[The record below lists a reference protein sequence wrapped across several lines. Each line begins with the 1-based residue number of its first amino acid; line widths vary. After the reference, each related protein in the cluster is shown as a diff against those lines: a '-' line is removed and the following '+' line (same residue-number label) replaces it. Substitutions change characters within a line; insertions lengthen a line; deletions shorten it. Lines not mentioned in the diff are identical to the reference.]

1 MIRVPREVLSKDKK
15 YYVAVSMGVDSLA
28 ALFWMVNE
36 GFDVTAIHFNHS
48 LRDRND
54 DMQASFIRLC
64 EMYRIPY
71 ITESVKC
78 DPNEND
84 CRKKRLEF
92 FSRVAQGG
100 VVVTA
105 HHLNDWVESYL
116 MNCFR
121 GCPDKRPFE
130 VETRFKDFNILHP
143 FLLTKKLD
151 FEQYLERNLLITMI
165 VEDETNSVNKGS
177 RRNWVRNDLIPIL
190 KEQEISLEKF
200 AKRSVNEIYDEYI
213 DSVL

>member
-78 DPNEND
+78 DPSEND

-92 FSRVAQGG
+92 FSRVAQGS

-143 FLLTKKLD
+143 FLLTKKSD